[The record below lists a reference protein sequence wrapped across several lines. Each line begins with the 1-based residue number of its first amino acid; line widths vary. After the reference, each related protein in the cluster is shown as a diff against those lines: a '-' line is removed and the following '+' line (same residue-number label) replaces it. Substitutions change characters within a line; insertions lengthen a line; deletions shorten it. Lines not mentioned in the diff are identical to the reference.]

1 MVQDEGNN
9 LYDIPIQQLDLA
21 ANTIE
26 LLESVGITSIGD
38 CLDFLERGAG
48 ATITVPNGL
57 IDAMYTDVVQKLK
70 THGYM
75 SRDWRR

>member
-38 CLDFLERGAG
+38 SLDFLERGAK